1 MPCSCYFSRDRS
13 AYFGSGVVDQPTR
26 LVGSSTLLEAVV
38 RFHLMQHTHTDYMF
52 SHDFIWRAAYDRTPK
67 FLSLLPTPSITMLLL
82 YLLLPK
88 QPNLLNLY
96 SSFTEVPALIY
107 TGTVAYSVVA
117 LAIKAMRGSLEEK
130 EEFKRRNREW
140 DKSGGG
146 RYAFLTA
153 MVRLV
158 MTLLKKL
165 TWFRSYL
172 LTRYGDVSPVV
183 TSLLC

>member
-1 MPCSCYFSRDRS
+1 MPCWCYFSRDRS
-13 AYFGSGVVDQPTR
+13 AHYGAGVVDQPTR
-26 LVGSSTLLEAVV
+26 LVGISTLFEAVV
-38 RFHLMQHTHTDYMF
+38 RFHLMRHTHTDYMF

-88 QPNLLNLY
+88 QPNVLNFY
-96 SSFTEVPALIY
+96 SFFTEVPTLIY
-107 TGTVAYSVVA
+107 SGTAAYSVVA

-140 DKSGGG
+140 DKSGGD

-158 MTLLKKL
+158 ITLLKKL
-165 TWFRSYL
+165 TWFRPCL
-172 LTRYGDVSPVV
+172 
-183 TSLLC
+183 